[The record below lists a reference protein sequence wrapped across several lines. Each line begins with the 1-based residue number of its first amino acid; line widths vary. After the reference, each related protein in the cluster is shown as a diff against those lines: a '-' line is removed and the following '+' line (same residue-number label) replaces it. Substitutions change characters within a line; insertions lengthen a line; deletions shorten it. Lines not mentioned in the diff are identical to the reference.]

1 MTPIPRSPSA
11 ERALS
16 EHATRHV
23 HRSRPWRPALATVAG
38 VALLLPLI
46 APPAVGAEGDADVPP
61 TIVDDFEAPLA
72 GGTAGSV
79 PLGFSQATSPNST
92 WAFSRSTTPPAPVP
106 GAPDGNAVLQNDVD
120 VDAWGV
126 VIRTFADPTVTEWVS
141 QDWSASEGL
150 QLQVHGRGD
159 GTSLFVDVFDNRTPG
174 STGDD
179 AERWTASFT
188 DDVAGWRT
196 VQLPFAEMTRK
207 EVGNGAPNDGF
218 QLTEVWGWAF
228 GTLDTDGPA
237 SYYLDDVA
245 LYGVAPERP
254 LTVGFS
260 TSNTTVTEGSTAAVE
275 LRLSKPSDEPVTVDW
290 ATTTGTARPDR
301 DYAVSSG
308 TVTFEPNQTRASLE
322 VATVDDDAYT
332 GERGVVL
339 ELSDPQGAAMG
350 RPPLTRLLILDDEQY
365 DPALIEDF
373 EMGADLWTADRP
385 ATLEALEVA
394 AGDPRAVPGQDAY
407 ETVGAVSRPGN
418 GWATVRRPFS
428 QPQDWSSS
436 SGLDLMFHG
445 TGSGKAVTVG
455 VENAVERPRDA
466 DPARWRLAWSDEFN
480 ARRGTPADPENW
492 THEIGDGTIIGKPGW
507 GNDELQYYTD
517 RPENVSH
524 DGKGNLVLTVREED
538 PETAPQCYYGPCR
551 FTSARLVTQH
561 KQEFTHGRIE
571 ARVQVPRGSGLW
583 PAVWSLGTDINRNP
597 WPASGE
603 IDIMENVGREP
614 NTVFGTIH
622 GPGYE
627 GGQSFGGTYEFDRPV
642 ADRFHEFAVEW
653 TPEKIVWSV
662 DDIVF
667 HEAQPSDVAPDPWV
681 FEKPFFLLMNV
692 AVGGNFG
699 GQVGDDAVF
708 PQKMTVDWIRVYQAD
723 PAPERF
729 TATFKDDV
737 AGWRTVHLPFSSFQ
751 GDRRAELDLTDVRAL
766 TVRAMGHRR
775 GTVLLDEIRLA
786 CGNALTVTS
795 AADAG
800 PGSLRQALGSVCA
813 GGTVSLAPELAGAT
827 VPLTSELTVAKDV
840 TVDATQ
846 APGATLSGQGAVR
859 PLVVTAGAIV
869 TVRGLTVQDGYGWE
883 LAGGV
888 LNNGHL
894 TLEGVTVAQNRVATS
909 GNDFWKGGGGV
920 YTGENATLVLRDST
934 VRDNVVEGGPGGG
947 LYGFFG
953 STVTVERSTVSGN
966 TATDVGGGIRSLGDL
981 TLATST
987 LSGNTATGWHG
998 GGAFQTD
1005 GTMTVTSSTITGNTS
1020 PGGTAGGLF
1029 VGTFG
1034 PSEAHLTL
1042 RSSIVAAN
1050 SGEQCFLAPFGAGA
1064 VSLTSL
1070 GHNVVGDTTCGAAA
1084 EGDRVVADA
1093 GLAPLAANGGP
1104 TWTHALLDGSP
1115 AIGAGA
1121 PDSGAVDQRGAP
1133 RDGAPDA
1140 GAYEVV

>member
-1 MTPIPRSPSA
+1 MSPHRLGLPV

-16 EHATRHV
+16 RRRRP
-23 HRSRPWRPALATVAG
+23 RSRSVGRSAVATAAG
-38 VALLLPLI
+38 AALLLPLA
-46 APPAVGAEGDADVPP
+46 APSAVGAEGDPTPP
-61 TIVDDFEAPLA
+61 VVVDDFEAPLTS
-72 GGTAGSV
+72 GTAGSV
-79 PLGFSQATSPNST
+79 PLGFSQAVSPNSSWT
-92 WAFSRSTTPPAPVP
+92 YSRSTEPLAPVP
-106 GAPDGNAVLQNDVD
+106 GAPEGNAVLRNDVD

-126 VIRTFADPTVTEWVS
+126 VIRTFSDPDVTEWVS
-141 QDWSASEGL
+141 QDWSAFEGL

-159 GTSLFVDVFDNRTPG
+159 GTTLFVDVFDNRTPG

-196 VQLPFAEMTRK
+196 VQLPFDQMTRK

-237 SYYLDDVA
+237 RYDLDDVA

-260 TSNTTVTEGSTAAVE
+260 TSNTIVTEGDTATVE
-275 LRLSKPSDEPVTVDW
+275 LRLSKPSDAPVTVDW

-322 VATVDDDAYT
+322 VATFDDDAYT

-339 ELSDPQGAAMG
+339 ELSNPQGAEMG
-350 RPPLTRLLILDDEQY
+350 RPPLTRLLVLDDESY
-365 DPALIEDF
+365 DPTLIEDF
-373 EMGADLWTADRP
+373 ELGADLWSVDRP
-385 ATLEALEVA
+385 VTFEAIEIA
-394 AGDPRAVPGQDAY
+394 ADSPLALPGQDAY
-407 ETVGAVSRPGN
+407 EMVGGVSQPGN
-418 GWATVRRPFS
+418 GWATVRRPFA
-428 QPQDWSSS
+428 QPQDWSAS

-445 TGSGKAVTVG
+445 TGSGKQVTVG
-455 VENAVERPRDA
+455 VENAVERPYDA
-466 DPARWRLAWSDEFN
+466 DPSRWRLAWSDEFN
-480 ARRGTPADPENW
+480 ARRGAPVNPENW

-524 DGKGNLVLTVREED
+524 DGRGNLVLTVREED

-571 ARVQVPRGSGLW
+571 ARVQVPRGAGLW
-583 PAVWSLGTDINRNP
+583 PAVWSLGTDITRNP

-627 GGQSFGGTYEFDRPV
+627 GGQSFGGTYDFDVPV
-642 ADRFHEFAVEW
+642 ADDFHEFAVEW

-667 HEAQPSDVAPDPWV
+667 HEAEPSDVAPDPWV

-699 GQVGDDAVF
+699 GQVGEDTTF
-708 PQKMTVDWIRVYQAD
+708 PQTMTVDWIRVYQAD
-723 PAPERF
+723 PRPVTF
-729 TATFKDDV
+729 TTTFTDDV
-737 AGWRTVHLPFSSFQ
+737 AGWRPVHLPFESFR
-751 GDRRAELDLTDVRAL
+751 GPRGAELDLTDVRAVG
-766 TVRAMGHRR
+766 VRAMGHRR
-775 GTVLLDEIRLA
+775 GPVLLDEIRLA
-786 CGNALTVTS
+786 CGDALTVTS
-795 AADAG
+795 AADGG

-813 GGTVSLAPELAGAT
+813 GGTVTVDPALAGAT
-827 VPLTSELTVAKDV
+827 IPLGSELTVAKDV
-840 TVDATQ
+840 TLDATS
-846 APGATLSGQGAVR
+846 APGLALSGQGTVR
-859 PLVVTAGAIV
+859 PLVVTAESTV
-869 TVRGLTVQDGYGWE
+869 TVRGLTVADGYGWE

-888 LNNGHL
+888 LNNGDL
-894 TLEGVTVAQNRVATS
+894 TLEGVTVAGNRVATS
-909 GNDFWKGGGGV
+909 GNDFWKGGAGV

-934 VRDNVVEGGPGGG
+934 VRDNVVDGGPGGG
-947 LYGFFG
+947 LYGSFG
-953 STVTVERSTVSGN
+953 STVTVERSTISGN
-966 TATDVGGGIRSLGDL
+966 TASDVGGGIRSLGDL
-981 TLATST
+981 SLATST

-1005 GTMTVTSSTITGNTS
+1005 GTMTITSSTVTGNS
-1020 PGGTAGGLF
+1020 APGGTAGGLF

-1034 PSEAHLTL
+1034 PSEAHLTVQG
-1042 RSSIVAAN
+1042 SIVAAN

-1070 GHNVVGDTTCGAAA
+1070 GHNVLGDGTCGAAA
-1084 EGDRVVADA
+1084 DGDQVVADP
-1093 GLAPLAANGGP
+1093 GLAPLADNGGP
-1104 TWTHALLDGSP
+1104 TWTHALLPGSP
-1115 AIGAGA
+1115 AIDAGV
-1121 PDSGAVDQRGAP
+1121 PGSGGVDQRGVA
-1133 RDGAPDA
+1133 RDDAPDA
-1140 GAYEVV
+1140 GAYEAV